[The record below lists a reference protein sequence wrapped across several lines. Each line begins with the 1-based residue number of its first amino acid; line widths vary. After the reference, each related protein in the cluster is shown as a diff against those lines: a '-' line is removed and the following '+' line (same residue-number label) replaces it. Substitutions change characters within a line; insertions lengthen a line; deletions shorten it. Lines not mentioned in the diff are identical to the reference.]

1 MKRVILVIC
10 LLLSGV
16 TFGKNNMI
24 QKENNSNVE
33 LASFGAGCFWCVEAI
48 FQELKG
54 VDKVVSGY
62 MGGAIKNPSYKEVC
76 SGETG
81 HAEVCQITFN
91 PNVISYDELLEVFWQ
106 IHDPTTLN
114 RQGADV
120 GTQYRSVIF
129 YNSEKQKEIAEA
141 YKKKLNDSGAFNK
154 PIVTKISEAPK
165 FYPAENYHQEYFN
178 NNGQQPYCT
187 FVIKPKMEKFKKVF
201 KEKLK

>member
-1 MKRVILVIC
+1 MKRIILVIC

-16 TFGKNNMI
+16 TFGKNNMT

-62 MGGAIKNPSYKEVC
+62 MGGETKNPSYREVC

-81 HAEVCQITFN
+81 YAEICQITFD
-91 PNVISYDELLEVFWQ
+91 PKIISYDELLEVFWSV
-106 IHDPTTLN
+106 HNPTTLN

-129 YNSEKQKEIAEA
+129 YNSEKQKELAEA
-141 YKKKLNDSGAFNK
+141 YKKKLNDSGAFEN
-154 PIVTKISEAPK
+154 PIVTEISKAPK

-187 FVIKPKMEKFKKVF
+187 FVIKPKMDKFKKVF